1 MATQAKG
8 KLTPQ
13 NPMTPT
19 EILAAQEAATPVQGV
34 GLDAIGGS
42 LVQGQVALGQE
53 ANKVELDN
61 IKAEQERSAADTAA
75 ALLSESTVT
84 GRALDAASDWFGPE
98 RTEIDRSFNPGT
110 YAEKRFAEL
119 GIPYNDRYTKAIAQA
134 TDADDAEQIIARIQQ
149 HEENQRVIEQN
160 PYWNFAATMVDP
172 VALAM
177 DSVTFGVGR
186 GLRLGRAAMALAGG
200 ASQFAY
206 VGTMDAVD
214 MEVDTSTY
222 LLAGALGAGIG
233 AAVGKGAARK
243 MTEISHTVGPT
254 GNTTT
259 VSSSGPRPVVTP
271 AVVPEPVVPPAGTP
285 NVTPTVAPASLSLE
299 TASRRVTVPS
309 TERVATQFEADLL
322 AGAHG
327 KSVSE
332 AAGFL
337 SKHAEVSPAM
347 KAVADKVAST
357 LRKMEQA
364 GQTTLFKV
372 VRGGDSAHEVY
383 LKPGVG
389 GLHSTFKSETLVSVR
404 GSTAAGRVG
413 ANPVTALHE
422 LTHAATVQVMRSF
435 KEGKNQNANVVSA
448 MRELTGVIGLVR
460 KHLKEN
466 TGLSD
471 FAKDIKAGRSNAMA
485 DEYELVAWGLSDPR
499 MQRLLSDIKLPK
511 GSLWD
516 AFVTQVRTL
525 LGLGSETDT
534 ALSQVLQSASKLM
547 DEAPGYTAEMASWA
561 NKGAP
566 ISAPVYE
573 ASLESVK
580 TAAADSIGFVNRF
593 FSEADLLGISPE
605 ARAML
610 GRLLDDPVRRE
621 GFSTNDNAASFLR
634 WFRNEFDGYVVQFED
649 AVADALRGR
658 NVGWHDRALATKKGV
673 AARDKIDGEVA
684 TELLRR
690 NRAWSSQGVVP
701 DAPGLDP
708 AIKRLADISDD
719 IHAKMGNRAKEA
731 GVRGFEDF
739 QPHPGY
745 FHRSW
750 NYSKMLELDNI
761 KPGLAATVIGEAV
774 QRGIKNLDA
783 ADALTIAKAIVQR
796 AKDRASGVRSEFM
809 GALGVADTTFI
820 RESLEAAGVSEVKRA
835 SIMGKI
841 EQKASDQGTVKYGK
855 GRLTLDMDVEVNVGG
870 QIYRAADLIDR
881 DVSRLLENYAGS
893 ISGRSALAKVGM
905 AGDSEIEAF
914 IRDYTKL
921 VSHLGV
927 RKTEE
932 LTGQLRGVF
941 GDFTGN
947 VPKEH
952 QLGPIAQRAAGLTSA
967 TMLGFSGVYQVAETA
982 TIAHRQGVAATMQ
995 EMFESWGRGFD
1006 KLLGQ
1011 ANKNPDLAHEMQTV
1025 LGLDLARDVRM
1036 KPWKRQFDTFLS
1048 TSDTAFDRLLHSGK
1062 QATPILNGMKFI
1074 HGIQSRMNANLTLN
1088 KVARAAAGDADA
1100 LAVLKAYG
1108 KDVDWDPLLKRVHGY
1123 VSLNGKNAT
1132 SMNWGQWAKA
1142 DVDTVMNT
1150 ALRIMDD
1157 SLLYGRVGQNAGY
1170 ARSPVGQM
1178 LGQFRSFVAFA
1189 HNKLLRGT
1197 YENDGVL
1204 GVATLLAMQY
1214 PLTALMMGVKSAIN
1228 GKLDLSEK
1236 GLKKMAT
1243 DGISYT
1249 AGLGFTADMWGI
1261 VNGNGRMSAP
1271 VFGLAEHTGE
1281 VFRGV
1286 KGLFGDDQRAAAG
1299 NIASGAAGLIPFV
1312 NVFPASKLLIE
1323 SIKGE

>member
-1 MATQAKG
+1 MVATTKG
-8 KLTPQ
+8 KLTPK
-13 NPMTPT
+13 NPMTPA
-19 EILAAQEAATPVQGV
+19 EIQAAQQAASPVPGV
-34 GLDAIGGS
+34 GLDAVGGD
-42 LVQGQVALGQE
+42 LIQAQVAQGQVANAQDLK
-53 ANKVELDN
+53 A
-61 IKAEQERSAADTAA
+61 IKEEQDRAVGDTAA

-84 GRALDAASDWFGPE
+84 GRMLDDAADWFGPE
-98 RTEIDRSFNPGT
+98 RTQIDRTFNAGT
-110 YAEKRFAEL
+110 YAEKRFAEM
-119 GIPYNDRYTKAIAQA
+119 GIPHNERYSKAIAQA
-134 TDADDAEQIIARIQQ
+134 TDSEDAERILAKIQQ
-149 HEENQRVIEQN
+149 HEENQRVVEQN

-177 DSVTFGVGR
+177 DSLTFGT
-186 GLRLGRAAMALAGG
+186 GRALRIGRAGMAGLGG
-200 ASQFAY
+200 AGQVAY
-206 VGTMDAVD
+206 VGAMDAVD
-214 MEVDTSTY
+214 MDVDVSTY
-222 LLAGALGAGIG
+222 LMAGALGAGIG
-233 AAVGKGAARK
+233 AVVGRGAGRAAREA
-243 MTEISHTVGPT
+243 TSPE
-254 GNTTT
+254 
-259 VSSSGPRPVVTP
+259 PVIHP
-271 AVVPEPVVPPAGTP
+271 AVVPEVPAAPQVSALAESPKFNMEARIKTEVMP
-285 NVTPTVAPASLSLE
+285 SSNRPAS
-299 TASRRVTVPS
+299 A
-309 TERVATQFEADLL
+309 FEESMLL
-322 AGAHG
+322 GAHG
-327 KSVSE
+327 KSASE

-337 SKHAEVSPAM
+337 AAHADVPLPLQ
-347 KAVADKVAST
+347 AVAKRVQDVLT
-357 LRKMEQA
+357 GMERA
-364 GQTTLFKV
+364 GQQTLFKL
-372 VRGGDSAHEVY
+372 VRGGDTAHEMF
-383 LKPGVG
+383 LRPGTG
-389 GLHSTFKSETLVSVR
+389 GVHITHGAETLVAVR
-404 GSTAAGRVG
+404 GASAAGRVG
-413 ANPVTALHE
+413 ATPVTALHE
-422 LTHAATVQVMRSF
+422 LTHAATVQVMRAWRDGVPAARTPAVT
-435 KEGKNQNANVVSA
+435 EA
-448 MRELTGVIGLVR
+448 MRELNGVMTQVR
-460 KHLKEN
+460 SHLAGTDE
-466 TGLSD
+466 LSD
-471 FAKDIKAGRSNAMA
+471 FAKDLKAGRSNAMA
-485 DEYELVAWGLSDPR
+485 NEYELVAWGLTDPR
-499 MQRLLSDIKLPK
+499 MQAMLDSIKMPD
-511 GSLWD
+511 GGTLWSR
-516 AFVTQVRTL
+516 FVSQVRTL
-525 LGLGSETDT
+525 LGLAPDADT
-534 ALSQVLQSASKLM
+534 ALSHVLQAANKIM
-547 DEAPGYTAEMASWA
+547 DEAPGYTAQMATWA

-566 ISAPVYE
+566 VAAPVYE
-573 ASLESVK
+573 AAFEGTK
-580 TAAADSIGFVNRF
+580 AAAKATTGFVNRF
-593 FSEADLLGISPE
+593 FSEADLLGINPE
-605 ARAML
+605 ARAMM
-610 GRLLDDPVRRE
+610 GRLIDDPVRRE
-621 GFSTNDNAASFLR
+621 GYSTNDNATSFLR
-634 WFRNEFDGYVVQFED
+634 RFRNEFDGYVVQFED
-649 AVADALRGR
+649 AVADALRDR
-658 NVGWHDRALATKKGV
+658 NVGWNDRALATKKGV
-673 AARDKIDGEVA
+673 AARDKIDDEVA
-684 TELLRR
+684 AELLRR

-774 QRGIKNLDA
+774 RQGIKGLDA
-783 ADALTIAKAIVQR
+783 GDALTIAKAIVQR
-796 AKDRASGVRSEFM
+796 SKDQASGIRSEFM

-855 GRLTLDMDVEVNVGG
+855 GRLTLNMDVEVNVGG
-870 QIYRAADLIDR
+870 QIYRVADLIDR

-893 ISGRSALAKVGM
+893 ISGRSALARVGM

-914 IRDYTKL
+914 IREYTQL

-967 TMLGFSGVYQVAETA
+967 TMLGFSGVYQLAEIM

-995 EMFESWGRGFD
+995 EMFKSWGRGFD
-1006 KLLGQ
+1006 TLLGQ

-1048 TSDTAFDRLLHSGK
+1048 SSDTAFDRILHSGK
-1062 QATPILNGMKFI
+1062 QATPILNGMKYI

-1088 KVARAAAGDADA
+1088 KIARASAGDADA
-1100 LAVLKAYG
+1100 IAVLKQYG
-1108 KDVDWDPLLKRVHGY
+1108 KDVDWDPLLQRVRGY
-1123 VSLNGKNAT
+1123 VSLSGKNAE
-1132 SMNWGQWAKA
+1132 SMNWGVWPQK
-1142 DVDTVMNT
+1142 DIDTVMNT

-1157 SLLYGRVGQNAGY
+1157 SVLYGRVGQNAGY

-1204 GVATLLAMQY
+1204 GMATLLAMQY
-1214 PLTALMMGVKSAIN
+1214 PTTALMMGVKSAIN
-1228 GKLDLSEK
+1228 GKLDLSEE
-1236 GLKKMAT
+1236 GVKKMAL

-1261 VNGNGRMSAP
+1261 VSGNGRMSAP
-1271 VFGLAEHTGE
+1271 VFGLAQNTAE

-1286 KGLFGDDQRAAAG
+1286 KGLFGDERRAAAG
-1299 NIASGAAGLIPFV
+1299 EVVGGAAGLVPFV

-1323 SIKGE
+1323 SLKGE